1 MLKRHLIVALLMTAA
16 LGAATVAVAQQAV
29 TAKIAGPTSGAIG
42 GAVVVRATVES
53 VDQETRQVVLKS
65 ETGEA
70 LDFVAGPEVRNLAQV
85 NKGDIVEVEYFEAV
99 ALELQ
104 EERTGIQERVE
115 SSEASRA
122 ELGEKPAASTMRRI
136 EGLARVVGI
145 DRENR
150 LVVLQG
156 PQQTVTVKV
165 GDQVDLDKIEE
176 GDEVKATYI
185 EQIAIAVRAPE

>member
-1 MLKRHLIVALLMTAA
+1 MFKRHLTTALCLAAA
-16 LGAATVAVAQQAV
+16 LGAAPVVAQEAV
-29 TAKIAGPTSGAIG
+29 TAKIAGPTAGVVG

-53 VDQETRQVVLKS
+53 VNQDTREVVLRS
-65 ETGEA
+65 ESGEV

-104 EERTGIQERVE
+104 EEKTGIQERVE
-115 SSEASRA
+115 SAEASRA
-122 ELGEKPAASTMRRI
+122 LPGEKPAASTTRRI
-136 EGLARVVGI
+136 EGLAKVVGI
-145 DRENR
+145 DRDHR

-156 PQQTVTVKV
+156 PQNTVTVKV
-165 GDQVDLDKIEE
+165 GDQVDLDRIEE

-185 EQIAIAVRAPE
+185 EEVAISVRAPE